1 MDIPILKNNKYKLIS
16 SKLLKDLY
24 PKDNKIYLDL
34 YNSIYSLELGDLY
47 VMLYSKESL
56 KELPKLNKNL
66 YNTLLDLITNN
77 KEDFNNIIDVLL
89 KKNLLYLKELKEI

>member
-24 PKDNKIYLDL
+24 LKDNKIYLNL
-34 YNSIYSLELGDLY
+34 YDSIYSLELGDLY
-47 VMLYSKESL
+47 VMMYSKETL

-77 KEDFNNIIDVLL
+77 KEEFNNIIDVLL
-89 KKNLLYLKELKEI
+89 KKNLLYLKEM